1 MSEAVFLSCPAVVAT
16 PSSTPSRAPA
26 LYFLGRASD
35 APADA
40 PAFAFRL
47 PCPPA
52 WPDRAPSAWAAERRA
67 RRAYFAA
74 LDALRRGSVDPAEE
88 AKARRLLQDLKSP
101 IAGGA
106 IRHFLRV
113 FDLARRSGEPIIPTP
128 PQPLTD
134 LTVTAP
140 PVGDILDSE
149 GLAARYRWAFDWLAA
164 RRYVVGKGLRVDWRV
179 RRMTLAGMVVI
190 PITANEPIAPPRRR
204 ADPRTT
210 ASH

>member
-1 MSEAVFLSCPAVVAT
+1 MSEAEFLCSPAVVAT

-26 LYFLGRASD
+26 LYFLGRASG
-35 APADA
+35 APADV
-40 PAFAFRL
+40 PSFAFRL

-74 LDALRRGSVDPAEE
+74 LDALRSGTVDPTEE
-88 AKARRLLQDLKSP
+88 TKARRLLKDLKSP

-113 FDLARRSGEPIIPTP
+113 FDLVRRHGGPIIPTP
-128 PQPLTD
+128 SQPLTE
-134 LTVTAP
+134 LVVTAP
-140 PVGDILDSE
+140 PVGDLLDPE

-164 RRYVVGKGLRVDWRV
+164 RRYVVGKGLRLDWRV
-179 RRMTLAGMVVI
+179 RRMTLAGLVI
-190 PITANEPIAPPRRR
+190 VPITAKEPSPPARRR
-204 ADPRTT
+204 SEHRAAVSR
-210 ASH
+210 

>member
-1 MSEAVFLSCPAVVAT
+1 M
-16 PSSTPSRAPA
+16 PSRAPA
-26 LYFLGRASD
+26 LYFVGRASD

-40 PAFAFRL
+40 PSFAFRL

-74 LDALRRGSVDPAEE
+74 LDALRSGSVDATEE
-88 AKARRLLQDLKSP
+88 TKAKRLLKDLKSQV
-101 IAGGA
+101 AGGA

-113 FDLARRSGEPIIPTP
+113 FDLVRRGGGPVIPTP
-128 PQPLTD
+128 PQPLSE
-134 LTVTAP
+134 LVVTAP
-140 PVGDILDSE
+140 PVGDLLDAE

-179 RRMTLAGMVVI
+179 RRMTLAGLVI
-190 PITANEPIAPPRRR
+190 VPITATESSSPPRRPESR
-204 ADPRTT
+204 AAASRTG
-210 ASH
+210 

>member
-1 MSEAVFLSCPAVVAT
+1 MVT
-16 PSSTPSRAPA
+16 PSSAPSRAPA
-26 LYFLGRASD
+26 LYFLGRPAG

-74 LDALRRGSVDPAEE
+74 LDALRTGAVDPEEE
-88 AKARRLLQDLKSP
+88 AKARRLMQDLKSP
-101 IAGGA
+101 IASGA
-106 IRHFLRV
+106 VRHFLRV
-113 FDLARRSGEPIIPTP
+113 FELVHRSGEPIIPTP
-128 PQPLTD
+128 PQPLAE

-140 PVGDILDSE
+140 PTGDLLDAES
-149 GLAARYRWAFDWLAA
+149 LAARYRWAFDWLAA
-164 RRYVVGKGLRVDWRV
+164 RRYVVGKGLRVDWRM
-179 RRMTLAGMVVI
+179 RRMTLAGLVVV
-190 PITANEPIAPPRRR
+190 PIATGTAPLAPRSAEHRV
-204 ADPRTT
+204 T